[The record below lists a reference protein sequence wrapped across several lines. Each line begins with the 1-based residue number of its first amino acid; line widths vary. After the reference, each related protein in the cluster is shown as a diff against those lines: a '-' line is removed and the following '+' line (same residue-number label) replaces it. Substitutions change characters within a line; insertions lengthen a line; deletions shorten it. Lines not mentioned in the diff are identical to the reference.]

1 MTASSAGPRRTQAER
16 RAAAISALVDA
27 TVSSLCE
34 RGYAGTTTAEISRRA
49 GMSQGG
55 LFRHFET
62 RLELVVAAADEV
74 RARQLA
80 AFRSALGRLGE
91 ATVEDCV
98 LLLRAACR
106 APMNAAWYA
115 LLVAARTDPDLR
127 RALGPMVERY
137 HREILDLGRSLP
149 VAGTIPEP
157 ELDTLLLGIVHL
169 LDGEALVAAVHAHPE
184 QEDRRVAQL
193 VRVLSG
199 QPAWDPA

>member
-16 RAAAISALVDA
+16 RAAAIAALVDA

-62 RLELVVAAADEV
+62 RLELVVAAAEEV

-80 AFRSALGRLGE
+80 AFGAALEQLGD

-115 LLVAARTDPDLR
+115 LLVAARTDPELR

-149 VAGTIPEP
+149 VAATIPEP

-193 VRVLSG
+193 VRLLSG
-199 QPAWDPA
+199 EPVF

>member
-1 MTASSAGPRRTQAER
+1 MPAPTAAPRRTQAER
-16 RAAAISALVDA
+16 RAAAIAALVDA

-55 LFRHFET
+55 LFRHFGT

-80 AFRSALGRLGE
+80 AFRAALEQLGE

-115 LLVAARTDPDLR
+115 LLVAARTDPELR

-149 VAGTIPEP
+149 VAATIPEP

-199 QPAWDPA
+199 EPVF

>member
-1 MTASSAGPRRTQAER
+1 MAASSAGPRRTQAER

>member
-55 LFRHFET
+55 LFRHFGT

-149 VAGTIPEP
+149 VAATIPDP

-193 VRVLSG
+193 VRMLSG